1 MMVADLV
8 EPAATLA
15 DGSSLDEVEVARG
28 VALEVEDILVEV
40 LRGLQFEIED
50 VIAVRLAI
58 AVRIAELPKTI
69 AAGDEDLA
77 VHDLEA
83 ERMIESG
90 GETAPSHLVE
100 FIIDT

>member
-1 MMVADLV
+1 MVADLV
-8 EPAATLA
+8 EPSAALTNRS
-15 DGSSLDEVEVARG
+15 GLDEVKISRG
-28 VALEVEDILVEV
+28 VALEVEDVLVEV
-40 LRGLQFEIED
+40 FRGLQFEIED
-50 VIAVRLAI
+50 VIAVRLAV

-69 AAGDEDLA
+69 AAGDEHLA